1 MSSGFRVVKAGLQ
14 CSAQDSGRIGYQSY
28 GITTSGALDL
38 RSLAIANILV
48 GNPEGEAA
56 LETCLAGPELEI
68 EAGNVMAIAGADME
82 PKLNGETVPQ
92 YAAFAVNPGD
102 ILSLGAAVMGCRAY
116 LAFAGGL
123 DLPLVMGSRSTN
135 LKCCL
140 GGFEG
145 RALKAGDRI
154 GFRSPIAPLA
164 PDPRRRA
171 RTEDFSGRVATLR
184 VVAGPQDEFFT
195 QIGIDTFYGAEYCM
209 TERSDRMGCVLE
221 GPSVET
227 RGKTDIVSDGIPLG
241 AIQIPSQGKPIV
253 MLADRQTTG
262 GYAKIATVIGAD
274 IPLLAQRRPGEK
286 VAFKRVSLGQARRA
300 AFAEFTQRAD
310 LRRNIERGD

>member
-28 GITTSGALDL
+28 GIATSGALDL

-56 LETCLAGPELEI
+56 LEACLAGPELEI
-68 EAGNVMAIAGADME
+68 EVGNVMAIAGADIE
-82 PKLNGETVPQ
+82 PKLNGEAVPQ

-102 ILSLGAAVMGCRAY
+102 ILSLGAAVTGCRAY
-116 LAFAGGL
+116 LSFAGGL

-135 LKCCL
+135 LKCGL

-145 RALKAGDRI
+145 RALQAGDRI
-154 GFRSPIAPLA
+154 GFRSPIAPLD

-171 RTEDFSGRVATLR
+171 RKEDFSGRVATLR

-195 QIGIDTFYGAEYCM
+195 QAGIDTFYGAEYCL
-209 TERSDRMGCVLE
+209 TERSDRMGCALE
-221 GPSVET
+221 GPIVQAK
-227 RGKTDIVSDGIPLG
+227 GKTDIVSDGITLG